1 MHTLDLRGM
10 ILPFVLLKVSNAFK
24 EMRIGESLEILL
36 GDPDS
41 VRDLLKILPPL
52 SYELTAIKKNE
63 EEDIDFCIQLLKKQ
77 PKKKENTMSNLDL
90 STIKVS
96 NTVDARGSACPG
108 PLLEAKKGI
117 GKVKVGEILEIYS
130 KDCFVIL
137 PRNDRVLSSRGRQI
151 LCRGD
156 FSKDCFVTSQ

>member
-52 SYELTAIKKNE
+52 SYELTAIKKM
-63 EEDIDFCIQLLKKQ
+63 KKRI
-77 PKKKENTMSNLDL
+77 S
-90 STIKVS
+90 IFVS
-96 NTVDARGSACPG
+96 NC
-108 PLLEAKKGI
+108 
-117 GKVKVGEILEIYS
+117 
-130 KDCFVIL
+130 
-137 PRNDRVLSSRGRQI
+137 
-151 LCRGD
+151 
-156 FSKDCFVTSQ
+156 